1 MMNSQ
6 LPDGEA
12 VVSPWITKAI
22 ETAQKK
28 VEARNYDIRKQVV
41 EYDTVMNDQRKVVYE
56 QRADIMDS
64 ETVGDVVVDMR
75 AETINTLVADAC
87 PPNSYPEQWNVE
99 GLKERVLG
107 TLGLDLP
114 VDEWVKEQAVD
125 PEMLNERI
133 SAAAEASMVE
143 KAANIPARSEEHTSE
158 LQSLMRHE
166 YAVFV

>member
-1 MMNSQ
+1 
-6 LPDGEA
+6 
-12 VVSPWITKAI
+12 
-22 ETAQKK
+22 
-28 VEARNYDIRKQVV
+28 
-41 EYDTVMNDQRKVVYE
+41 MNDQRKVVYE

-133 SAAAEASMVE
+133 SAAAEASMVD
-143 KAANIPARSEEHTSE
+143 KAANIPAESWVQIEKSVL
-158 LQSLMRHE
+158 LQSLDHHWKEHLATLDALRQVIPLRAHAQKTDRKSAE
-166 YAVFV
+166 KGK

>member
-1 MMNSQ
+1 
-6 LPDGEA
+6 
-12 VVSPWITKAI
+12 
-22 ETAQKK
+22 
-28 VEARNYDIRKQVV
+28 
-41 EYDTVMNDQRKVVYE
+41 
-56 QRADIMDS
+56 
-64 ETVGDVVVDMR
+64 MR

-133 SAAAEASMVE
+133 SAAAEASMVD
-143 KAANIPARSEEHTSE
+143 KAANIPAESWVQIEKSVL
-158 LQSLMRHE
+158 LQSIDHHWKEIGRASCRE
-166 YAVFV
+166 RVCTYV